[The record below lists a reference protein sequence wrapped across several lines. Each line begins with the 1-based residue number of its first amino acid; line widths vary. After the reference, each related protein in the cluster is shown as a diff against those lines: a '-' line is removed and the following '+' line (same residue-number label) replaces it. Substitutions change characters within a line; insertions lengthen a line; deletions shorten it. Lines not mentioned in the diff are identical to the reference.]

1 LDYIVRKSQEYLRK
15 KRARRKINMV
25 KKNQKGANFRPPLYV
40 GFAILELIK
49 NEAHYLL
56 IF

>member
-15 KRARRKINMV
+15 KRARRKINTV

-40 GFAILELIK
+40 GLAILGLIK
-49 NEAHYLL
+49 NGAHYLL

>member
-1 LDYIVRKSQEYLRK
+1 LDYIVRKSQEYLSN

-25 KKNQKGANFRPPLYV
+25 KKNKKGANFRPSLYV
-40 GFAILELIK
+40 ELAILRLIK
-49 NEAHYLL
+49 NGGHYLL